1 MSELFGRVR
10 AGLVIS
16 LGLALAALVL
26 MSFLDARPQPSAHTA
41 HPAPVDGIAARPWC
55 GAEAGTGARSCRY
68 STFEQCLAAARADY
82 RTCKPNPAA
91 VVIPDDVPY
100 WTYRSV
106 FL

>member
-1 MSELFGRVR
+1 MSGLISRVS
-10 AGLVIS
+10 ASLVTSIA
-16 LGLALAALVL
+16 LALAALIL
-26 MSFLDARPQPSAHTA
+26 TSFFAARPDLGTEAGETIRFDA
-41 HPAPVDGIAARPWC
+41 PAGRPWC
-55 GAEAGTGARSCRY
+55 GPAERPGARSCHY

-91 VVIPDDVPY
+91 VVIHDDVPY

>member
-1 MSELFGRVR
+1 MSGIVSRVPVS
-10 AGLVIS
+10 LVTS
-16 LGLALAALVL
+16 VVLALAALIL
-26 MSFLDARPQPSAHTA
+26 TSFLDARPDPGAGAGDPISFD
-41 HPAPVDGIAARPWC
+41 APVARPWC
-55 GAEAGTGARSCRY
+55 GPADSPGARSCRY

-91 VVIPDDVPY
+91 VVVHDDVPY

>member
-1 MSELFGRVR
+1 MSGLFGRVR
-10 AGLVIS
+10 AALVTS
-16 LGLALAALVL
+16 LALAVSALFV
-26 MSFLDARPQPSAHTA
+26 MSLLEARPQPGAEAARPAH
-41 HPAPVDGIAARPWC
+41 VDGIAGRPWC
-55 GAEAGTGARSCRY
+55 GPQGGTGARSCSY

-91 VVIPDDVPY
+91 VVAPDDVPY

>member
-1 MSELFGRVR
+1 MSGLFGRVR
-10 AGLVIS
+10 AALVTS
-16 LGLALAALVL
+16 FALALAALAL
-26 MSFLDARPQPSAHTA
+26 MSLLQAKPQSGADAA
-41 HPAPVDGIAARPWC
+41 HPTHVDGIAARPWC

-68 STFEQCLAAARADY
+68 WTFEQCLAAARADY

-91 VVIPDDVPY
+91 VVAPDDVPY